1 MLYLVRSIF
10 LLLVFLLLVFLLLVF
25 LLLFFNSK
33 KNKINKNNDKPK
45 ALDSLDFLDSFI
57 IVIDNLN
64 CISKRVKIKINDI
77 EKLYYFKKCNDI
89 HLEIIDN
96 NEDIIETLSIVNG
109 MRNYT
114 FFPIKMEYALMKKYL
129 NSRVSYEIISEINT
143 LNTIY
148 NLVIEIKKNNKIII
162 RGYLSNY
169 IDLYKNNNKF
179 IIQIYK
185 NKYIIDMSCLITLL
199 EVKFF
204 PNKSY
209 IC

>member
-1 MLYLVRSIF
+1 MFYLVGSIF
-10 LLLVFLLLVFLLLVF
+10 LLLIF
-25 LLLFFNSK
+25 LLLFINSK
-33 KNKINKNNDKPK
+33 KNKNKVNKNNDKPK
-45 ALDSLDFLDSFI
+45 SLDFLDSFI

-64 CISKRVKIKINDI
+64 CISKIIKININDI
-77 EKLYYFKKCNDI
+77 EKLYYLKKCNDI

-96 NEDIIETLSIVNG
+96 NQDIIETFSIVNG
-109 MRNYT
+109 RNNYT

-129 NSRVSYEIISEINT
+129 NSKVSYEILSEINT

-169 IDLYKNNNKF
+169 IDLYKNNDKF
-179 IIQIYK
+179 IIQIYR
-185 NKYIIDMSCLITLL
+185 NKYIIDMRCIITLL

>member
-1 MLYLVRSIF
+1 MLYLVGLIFLLIIF
-10 LLLVFLLLVFLLLVF
+10 LLLLI
-25 LLLFFNSK
+25 NSK
-33 KNKINKNNDKPK
+33 KNNKNKVNKDDDKPK
-45 ALDSLDFLDSFI
+45 FLNSLYSLHSFI

-64 CISKRVKIKINDI
+64 CISKFLKINSSDI

-96 NEDIIETLSIVNG
+96 NQDIIETLSVVNG
-109 MRNYT
+109 IRNYT

-129 NSRVSYEIISEINT
+129 NSKVSYEIISEINT

-185 NKYIIDMSCLITLL
+185 NKYIIDMGCLITLL
-199 EVKFF
+199 EVKFS

>member
-1 MLYLVRSIF
+1 MLYLVGSIF
-10 LLLVFLLLVFLLLVF
+10 LLLIF
-25 LLLFFNSK
+25 LLLFINSK
-33 KNKINKNNDKPK
+33 KNKNKVNKNNDKPK
-45 ALDSLDFLDSFI
+45 SLDFLDSFI

-64 CISKRVKIKINDI
+64 CISKIIKININDI
-77 EKLYYFKKCNDI
+77 EKLYYLKKCNDI

-96 NEDIIETLSIVNG
+96 NQDIIETFSIVNG
-109 MRNYT
+109 RNNYT

-129 NSRVSYEIISEINT
+129 NSKVSYEILSEINT

-169 IDLYKNNNKF
+169 IDLYKNNDKF
-179 IIQIYK
+179 IIQIYR
-185 NKYIIDMSCLITLL
+185 NKYIIDMRCIITLL

>member
-1 MLYLVRSIF
+1 MLYLVGLIFLLIIF
-10 LLLVFLLLVFLLLVF
+10 LLLFI
-25 LLLFFNSK
+25 NSK
-33 KNKINKNNDKPK
+33 KNKNKVNKNNDGPEV
-45 ALDSLDFLDSFI
+45 LDSLDSF

-64 CISKRVKIKINDI
+64 CVSKIVKINSSDI
-77 EKLYYFKKCNDI
+77 EKLYYLKKCNDI

-96 NEDIIETLSIVNG
+96 NQDIIETFSIVNG
-109 MRNYT
+109 RNNYT

-129 NSRVSYEIISEINT
+129 NFKVSYEILSEINT

-148 NLVIEIKKNNKIII
+148 KLGVEIKKNNKVIC

-169 IDLYKNNNKF
+169 IDLYKNNDKF

-185 NKYIIDMSCLITLL
+185 NKYLIDMSCIVTLL

>member
-1 MLYLVRSIF
+1 MLYLVGSIF
-10 LLLVFLLLVFLLLVF
+10 LLLIF
-25 LLLFFNSK
+25 LLLFINSK
-33 KNKINKNNDKPK
+33 KNKNKVNKNNDKPK
-45 ALDSLDFLDSFI
+45 SLDFLDSFI

-64 CISKRVKIKINDI
+64 CISKIIKININDI
-77 EKLYYFKKCNDI
+77 EKLYYLKKCNDI

-96 NEDIIETLSIVNG
+96 NQDIIEIFSIVNG
-109 MRNYT
+109 RNNYT

-129 NSRVSYEIISEINT
+129 NSKVSYEILSEINT

-169 IDLYKNNNKF
+169 IDLYKNNDKF
-179 IIQIYK
+179 IIQIYR
-185 NKYIIDMSCLITLL
+185 NKYIIDMRCIITLL

>member
-1 MLYLVRSIF
+1 MLYLVGLIF
-10 LLLVFLLLVFLLLVF
+10 LLIIL
-25 LLLFFNSK
+25 LLLFINSK
-33 KNKINKNNDKPK
+33 KNKNKVNKNNDKPK
-45 ALDSLDFLDSFI
+45 SLEALDSLDSF

-64 CISKRVKIKINDI
+64 CVSKIVKINSSDI
-77 EKLYYFKKCNDI
+77 EKLYYLKKCNDI

-96 NEDIIETLSIVNG
+96 NQDIIETFSIVNG
-109 MRNYT
+109 RNNYT

-129 NSRVSYEIISEINT
+129 NFKVSYEILSEINT

-148 NLVIEIKKNNKIII
+148 KLGVEIKKNNKVIC

-169 IDLYKNNNKF
+169 IDLYKNNDKF

-185 NKYIIDMSCLITLL
+185 NKYLIDMSCIVTLL

>member
-1 MLYLVRSIF
+1 MLYLFGLIFLLIIF
-10 LLLVFLLLVFLLLVF
+10 LLLFI
-25 LLLFFNSK
+25 NTK
-33 KNKINKNNDKPK
+33 KNKNKINKSNDKPK
-45 ALDSLDFLDSFI
+45 SLDSLDFLDSFI

-64 CISKRVKIKINDI
+64 CISKRVKININDI

-96 NEDIIETLSIVNG
+96 NQDIIETLSIVNG
-109 MRNYT
+109 VRNYT
-114 FFPIKMEYALMKKYL
+114 FFPIKMEHALMKKYL
-129 NSRVSYEIISEINT
+129 NSKVSYEIISEINT

-162 RGYLSNY
+162 QGYLSNY

-185 NKYIIDMSCLITLL
+185 NKYIIDMGCTLTLL

>member
-1 MLYLVRSIF
+1 MLYFIGLIFFLVIF
-10 LLLVFLLLVFLLLVF
+10 LLLFIS
-25 LLLFFNSK
+25 SK
-33 KNKINKNNDKPK
+33 KNKKRINNDNKPK
-45 ALDSLDFLDSFI
+45 SLESLNSLDSLDSFDLFI
-57 IVIDNLN
+57 TVIDNLN
-64 CISKRVKIKINDI
+64 CISKVLKINMNDI
-77 EKLYYFKKCNDI
+77 EKLYYLKKCNDI

-96 NEDIIETLSIVNG
+96 NQDIIETLSIVNG
-109 MRNYT
+109 RRNYT

-148 NLVIEIKKNNKIII
+148 NLGVEIKKNNKVIC

-169 IDLYKNNNKF
+169 IDLYKNNDKF
-179 IIQIYK
+179 IIQLYK
-185 NKYIIDMSCLITLL
+185 IKYIIDMNCLITLL

>member
-1 MLYLVRSIF
+1 MLYLVGSIF
-10 LLLVFLLLVFLLLVF
+10 LLIIF
-25 LLLFFNSK
+25 LLLFINSK
-33 KNKINKNNDKPK
+33 KNKSNDKPK
-45 ALDSLDFLDSFI
+45 SLNSLDFLDSFI

-64 CISKRVKIKINDI
+64 SISKRVKININDI
-77 EKLYYFKKCNDI
+77 EKLYYLKKCNDI

-96 NEDIIETLSIVNG
+96 NEDIIETLSVVNG
-109 MRNYT
+109 IRNYT

-162 RGYLSNY
+162 RGYLTNY
-169 IDLYKNNNKF
+169 IYLYKNNNKF
-179 IIQIYK
+179 IIHLYK
-185 NKYIIDMSCLITLL
+185 SKYMIDMSCVITLL

>member
-1 MLYLVRSIF
+1 MLYLVGLIFLLVIF
-10 LLLVFLLLVFLLLVF
+10 LLLFI
-25 LLLFFNSK
+25 NSKK
-33 KNKINKNNDKPK
+33 KNKINKSNDKPK
-45 ALDSLDFLDSFI
+45 SLDSLDFFDSFI

-64 CISKRVKIKINDI
+64 CISKTLKININDI
-77 EKLYYFKKCNDI
+77 EKLYYLKKCNDI

-96 NEDIIETLSIVNG
+96 NQDIIETLSIVNG
-109 MRNYT
+109 RNNYT
-114 FFPIKMEYALMKKYL
+114 FFPIKMEYALVKKYL
-129 NSRVSYEIISEINT
+129 NSKVSYEILSELNT

-169 IDLYKNNNKF
+169 IDLYKNNDKF
-179 IIQIYK
+179 IIQIYR
-185 NKYIIDMSCLITLL
+185 NKYIIDMRCIITLL

>member
-1 MLYLVRSIF
+1 MLYLVGSIF
-10 LLLVFLLLVFLLLVF
+10 LLLVFLLLFI
-25 LLLFFNSK
+25 NSK
-33 KNKINKNNDKPK
+33 KNKSRINKSDDKPK
-45 ALDSLDFLDSFI
+45 SLNSLDSFDSFI
-57 IVIDNLN
+57 TVIDNLN
-64 CISKRVKIKINDI
+64 CISKVVKININDI
-77 EKLYYFKKCNDI
+77 EKLYYLKKCNDI

-109 MRNYT
+109 IRNYT

-129 NSRVSYEIISEINT
+129 NSKVSYEILSELNT

-148 NLVIEIKKNNKIII
+148 KLGVEIKKNNKVIC

-169 IDLYKNNNKF
+169 IDLYKNNDKF
-179 IIQIYK
+179 IIQIYR
-185 NKYIIDMSCLITLL
+185 NKYIIDMRCIVTLL

>member
-1 MLYLVRSIF
+1 MLYLVGLIF
-10 LLLVFLLLVFLLLVF
+10 LLIIFLV
-25 LLLFFNSK
+25 LFINSK
-33 KNKINKNNDKPK
+33 KNKNRINKSDDKPK
-45 ALDSLDFLDSFI
+45 SLESLDFLDSFI

-64 CISKRVKIKINDI
+64 CTSKIVKININDI
-77 EKLYYFKKCNDI
+77 EKLYYLKKCNDI

-96 NEDIIETLSIVNG
+96 NQDIIETLSMVNG
-109 MRNYT
+109 RRNYT

-129 NSRVSYEIISEINT
+129 NSKVSYEILSELNT

-148 NLVIEIKKNNKIII
+148 NLSVEIKKNNKIII

-169 IDLYKNNNKF
+169 IDLYKNNDKF
-179 IIQIYK
+179 IIQIYR
-185 NKYIIDMSCLITLL
+185 NKYIIDMLCTVTLL

>member
-1 MLYLVRSIF
+1 MLYLVGSIF
-10 LLLVFLLLVFLLLVF
+10 LLLVFLLLFI
-25 LLLFFNSK
+25 NSK
-33 KNKINKNNDKPK
+33 KNKSRINKSDDKPK
-45 ALDSLDFLDSFI
+45 SLNSLDSFDSFI
-57 IVIDNLN
+57 TVIDNLN
-64 CISKRVKIKINDI
+64 CISKVVKININDI
-77 EKLYYFKKCNDI
+77 EKLYYLKKCNDI

-109 MRNYT
+109 IRNYT

-129 NSRVSYEIISEINT
+129 NSKVSYEILSELNT

-148 NLVIEIKKNNKIII
+148 KLGVEIKKNNKVIC

-169 IDLYKNNNKF
+169 IDLYKNNDKF

-185 NKYIIDMSCLITLL
+185 NKYLIDMSCIVTLL